1 MGGIFSYDNPI
12 MSAISKIANCILLNM
27 LFLICCIPIV
37 TAGASF
43 TAMYYTVEKNIKNN
57 RGYVCSSFF
66 TSFKENLKKATPV
79 WILLFAIELI
89 FLSDYFVVNHVR
101 QAGNMLGN
109 IYPLFFVMMILVAL
123 YAVWFF
129 ANLARF
135 DNSVKNLMKNSLILM
150 IRFPGTTFLILC
162 ALIFACVITYLIPIA
177 GILMPVIATWLFSAP
192 IEHVFT
198 KCMK

>member
-27 LFLICCIPIV
+27 LFLLCCVPIV

-66 TSFKENLKKATPV
+66 SSFKENLKKATPV
-79 WILLFAIELI
+79 WLLLVGIESI
-89 FLSDYFVVNHVR
+89 FLSDYFVIDYVR
-101 QAGNMLGN
+101 KAGKTLGN
-109 IYPLFFVMMILVAL
+109 IYPLFVIMMILVAL

-129 ANLARF
+129 VNLARF
-135 DNSVKNLMKNSLILM
+135 DNSVKNLMRNSLILM
-150 IRFPGTTFLILC
+150 IRFPGTSLLILC
-162 ALIFACVITYLIPIA
+162 ALSFGGVITYLIPIA
-177 GILMPVIATWLFSAP
+177 GFLMPVITVWLISAP
-192 IEHVFT
+192 IECVFK
-198 KCMK
+198 KCIK

>member
-79 WILLFAIELI
+79 WLLILGIEII

-109 IYPLFFVMMILVAL
+109 IYPLF
-123 YAVWFF
+123 
-129 ANLARF
+129 
-135 DNSVKNLMKNSLILM
+135 
-150 IRFPGTTFLILC
+150 
-162 ALIFACVITYLIPIA
+162 
-177 GILMPVIATWLFSAP
+177 WL
-192 IEHVFT
+192 
-198 KCMK
+198 

>member
-27 LFLICCIPIV
+27 LFLICCVPVV

-43 TAMYYTVEKNIKNN
+43 TAMYYTVEKNVKNN

-66 TSFKENLKKATPV
+66 TSFKDNFKKATPV
-79 WILLFAIELI
+79 WLLLLVLELI
-89 FLSDYFVVNHVR
+89 FLSDFFVINYVR
-101 QAGNMLGN
+101 QAGGMLGN
-109 IYPLFFVMMILVAL
+109 IYPLFLVIMFLIAL

-135 DNSVKNLMKNSLILM
+135 DNSVKNLMKNSLVLM
-150 IRFPGTTFLILC
+150 IRFPGATLMIAF
-162 ALIFACVITYLIPIA
+162 ALIFAGVITYLIPIVV
-177 GILMPVIATWLFSAP
+177 ILMPVIAVWLFSAP
-192 IEHVFT
+192 IERVFS
-198 KCMK
+198 KYI

>member
-27 LFLICCIPIV
+27 LFLLCCVPVV

-43 TAMYYTVEKNIKNN
+43 TAMYYTVEKNVKNN

-66 TSFKENLKKATPV
+66 TSFKENFKKATPV
-79 WILLFAIELI
+79 WMLILVLELI
-89 FLSDYFVVNHVR
+89 FLSDFFVINYVR
-101 QAGNMLGN
+101 QAGGMLGN
-109 IYPLFFVMMILVAL
+109 IYPLFLVIMFLIAL

-135 DNSVKNLMKNSLILM
+135 DNSVKNLMKNSLVLM
-150 IRFPGTTFLILC
+150 IRFPGATLMIVL
-162 ALIFACVITYLIPIA
+162 ALIFAGVITYLIPVA
-177 GILMPVIATWLFSAP
+177 VVLMPVIAAWLFSAP
-192 IEHVFT
+192 IERVFS
-198 KCMK
+198 KCMD

>member
-27 LFLICCIPIV
+27 LFLICCVPVV

-43 TAMYYTVEKNIKNN
+43 TAMYYTVEKNVKNN

-66 TSFKENLKKATPV
+66 TSFKENFKKATLV
-79 WILLFAIELI
+79 WLLLLVLELI
-89 FLSDYFVVNHVR
+89 FLSDFFVINYVR
-101 QAGNMLGN
+101 QAGGVLGN
-109 IYPLFFVMMILVAL
+109 IFPLFLVIMFLIAL

-135 DNSVKNLMKNSLILM
+135 DNSVKNLMKNSLVLM
-150 IRFPGTTFLILC
+150 IRFPGATLMIAL
-162 ALIFACVITYLIPIA
+162 ALIFAGVITYLIPIA
-177 GILMPVIATWLFSAP
+177 LVLMPVIAVWLFSAP
-192 IEHVFT
+192 IERVFS
-198 KCMK
+198 KCMD

>member
-1 MGGIFSYDNPI
+1 MSGIFSYDNPI

-43 TAMYYTVEKNIKNN
+43 TAMYYTIEKNIKNN

-66 TSFKENLKKATPV
+66 ISFKENLKKATPV
-79 WILLFAIELI
+79 WLLILGIEII

-101 QAGNMLGN
+101 Q
-109 IYPLFFVMMILVAL
+109 
-123 YAVWFF
+123 
-129 ANLARF
+129 RF

-150 IRFPGTTFLILC
+150 IRFPGTTVLIFF

-177 GILMPVIATWLFSAP
+177 GFLMPVIAAWLFSAP
-192 IEHVFT
+192 IEHVFS